1 MVVDQVRSHRRPLA
15 RLGQAFRP
23 SLPSSEDLRN
33 KELSE
38 VITSLGRPFTTAHLG
53 LRHLVAYWTFGRHW
67 IEIVFD
73 EHNRVER
80 ISIT

>member
-1 MVVDQVRSHRRPLA
+1 MVVDQARRHRHPFA
-15 RLGQAFRP
+15 RIGEAFRP
-23 SLPSSEDLRN
+23 SLPSSEELRS
-33 KELSE
+33 KELHE
-38 VITSLGRPFTTAHLG
+38 VIASLGRPFTTAHLG

-80 ISIT
+80 ISIS